1 MEQKKGLAEDQD
13 RLLEPFDIIPHEDIQ
28 AASLAMGVIEELDSL
43 LLTEEEAEMV
53 NRIKK
58 MALYITHQALWEI
71 YDANNYGS
79 ENN

>member
-1 MEQKKGLAEDQD
+1 MLF
-13 RLLEPFDIIPHEDIQ
+13 R
-28 AASLAMGVIEELDSL
+28 SEELDSL

>member
-1 MEQKKGLAEDQD
+1 MEDLKVDD
-13 RLLEPFDIIPHEDIQ
+13 IDTFDPTPHEDIQ
-28 AASLAMGVIEELDSL
+28 AAALAMGVIEELDSL

-71 YDANNYGS
+71 YDANNYGT
-79 ENN
+79 EDN